1 MHNATQPVQT
11 SDRNKL
17 RMERLRQIELEQQ
30 QWEQEALVMP
40 EAWDRLLFAT
50 FESVKTE
57 FSDLDGLSWSQYRD
71 TPAVDSRASDETL
84 STCSE
89 PTAVSGY
96 TRLSDR
102 SLQPYP
108 TPSRSELAPFGPGD
122 TVRVPQ
128 HSTPHSSLCSANQFQ
143 DLYNG
148 PSSTNFFQAH
158 GYHHTSTSSHS
169 RDSTTSMNG
178 VSVHPHSQPGRHEGP

>member
-1 MHNATQPVQT
+1 MHHAKQPVQNT
-11 SDRNKL
+11 DRNKL

-30 QWEQEALVMP
+30 QWEQEALIMP
-40 EAWDRLLFAT
+40 EAWDRLLLAT

-71 TPAVDSRASDETL
+71 PVAVDPLVYDETR

-89 PTAVSGY
+89 STVVPGY

-102 SLQPYP
+102 SSQPYP
-108 TPSRSELAPFGPGD
+108 TPSRPELASFGPGG
-122 TVRVPQ
+122 TIRVPQ
-128 HSTPHSSLCSANQFQ
+128 QSTPHCSANQFH

-148 PSSTNFFQAH
+148 PSSTNSQAH
-158 GYHHTSTSSHS
+158 GYHHTLTSCSS
-169 RDSTTSMNG
+169 RDPTASMNS
-178 VSVHPHSQPGRHEGP
+178 VSAPLHSQPGYHEGP

>member
-1 MHNATQPVQT
+1 MHNATQPLQT

-40 EAWDRLLFAT
+40 EAWDRLLLAT

-71 TPAVDSRASDETL
+71 TLAVDSRAYDETL

-89 PTAVSGY
+89 STAVPGY
-96 TRLSDR
+96 AHLSDR
-102 SLQPYP
+102 SSQPYP
-108 TPSRSELAPFGPGD
+108 SPSRSELASFGPGG

-128 HSTPHSSLCSANQFQ
+128 HSTPHSSLCSAKQSH

-148 PSSTNFFQAH
+148 PSSTNVSQAH
-158 GYHHTSTSSHS
+158 GYHYTSMSGGS
-169 RDSTTSMNG
+169 RDSTASMSG
-178 VSVHPHSQPGRHEGP
+178 ASVPPNAQPGYHEGP